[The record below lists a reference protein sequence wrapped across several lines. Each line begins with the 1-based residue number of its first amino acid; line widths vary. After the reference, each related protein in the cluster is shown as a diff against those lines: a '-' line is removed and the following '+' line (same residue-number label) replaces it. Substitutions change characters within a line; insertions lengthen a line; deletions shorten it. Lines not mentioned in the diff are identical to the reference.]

1 MKYMSKKNF
10 ALTVFIFL
18 IFGQI
23 SLFSLDYTDVYGEMS
38 DTFYSLL
45 DKNGGL
51 TVFRS
56 LLIPSGGRS
65 ESMGTAFTGL
75 ANDIGFFEYNPAASS
90 VLEKTEFAFFHNAW
104 IADSAVETIAYTM
117 RLNNLGLGAAVK
129 CFYVPFTEY
138 NIFGE
143 RASSGYYSET
153 TATLNFSYNFLSSY
167 NFKGIAVGG
176 NLKAS
181 YRGMPDF
188 SDDATMEIIDG
199 SGLSQSA
206 IGIMAD
212 IGMQMR
218 FNLWKFYSSR
228 EPNFQFGLVLSNLGA
243 ALTGLGENIIWD
255 EQLPSRVALGISYK
269 PIRPLLFTLEFRQPF
284 NLSDFKSSEKW
295 SAAFGTLVQCTDFI
309 SFQAGFLLSGANPRF
324 SFGTEFNVRD
334 FLINVNYTFDMTSS
348 INPINRI
355 SLCAKMDLGDRGRK
369 SLQNSVDALYSEGLG
384 LYNEEK
390 LAEAIIVW
398 EEALKLDNTFD
409 PARECIEKAKIM
421 LELLESIRDYQRL
434 E

>member
-1 MKYMSKKNF
+1 MSKKIF
-10 ALTVFIFL
+10 ALTVLIFL
-18 IFGQI
+18 ILGPI
-23 SLFSLDYTDVYGEMS
+23 SLFSLDYTDFYGDWS
-38 DTFYSLL
+38 DSFYPLL

-65 ESMGTAFTGL
+65 ESMGTAFTAL

-117 RLNNLGLGAAVK
+117 RLKNLGLGAAVK

-143 RASSGYYSET
+143 RASSGYYNET
-153 TATLNFSYNFLSSY
+153 TATLNLSYNFLSGY
-167 NFKGIAVGG
+167 NFKGIALGA

-188 SDDATMEIIDG
+188 ADDSTMEIIDG
-199 SGLSQSA
+199 SGLAQSA

-212 IGMQMR
+212 VGMQMR

-228 EPNFQFGLVLSNLGA
+228 EPNFHFGLVLSNLGA
-243 ALTGLGENIIWD
+243 AFTGLGENITWD
-255 EQLPSRVALGISYK
+255 DQLPSRVAVGVSYK
-269 PIRPLLFTLEFRQPF
+269 PIRPLLFSLEFRQPF
-284 NLSDFKSSEKW
+284 NLSNFSISEKW
-295 SAAFGTLVQCTDFI
+295 SVAFGTSIQCTDFF
-309 SFQAGFLLSGANPRF
+309 SFQAGFLLSGANPRI

-334 FLINVNYTFDMTSS
+334 FLININYTFDMTSS
-348 INPINRI
+348 VNPINRI

-390 LAEAIIVW
+390 LEEAIIVW

-421 LELLESIRDYQRL
+421 LDLLESIREYQRL